1 MEPNMKKAT
10 IFILSISLVF
20 SSCMSYGGAMAG
32 GAWGGALLG
41 GALGGIIGGPRG
53 HDIGTIV
60 GGLGGLAAGAAVDA
74 SVQKERQSGTHSVKR
89 EETYEEEGDDAA
101 PRRNA
106 PQRQPLPKTDNVVYT
121 PISIGKL
128 QLIDQNEDYAFNRN
142 ETCTLTFEVRNN
154 TNETVEDVQL
164 YIDELND
171 DKHLHYSTLPLI
183 ESIAPKKRL
192 RITAYIYADQRLKDG
207 TAHFA
212 IMGRVGNEE
221 AVSLIEFTAPMK
233 K

>member
-1 MEPNMKKAT
+1 MKKAVV
-10 IFILSISLVF
+10 FILTLSLII
-20 SSCMSYGGAMAG
+20 SSCTPYGGAISG

-60 GGLGGLAAGAAVDA
+60 GGLGGLAAGAAVEA
-74 SVQKERQSGTHSVKR
+74 KRAESIQEERMARALEDGDVA
-89 EETYEEEGDDAA
+89 EEVDYEAT
-101 PRRNA
+101 PRKNPHR
-106 PQRQPLPKTDNVVYT
+106 RMLPPEPGNVVYT
-121 PISIGKL
+121 PISISNL
-128 QLIDQNEDYAFNRN
+128 QLIDQNDDHAFNRN

-154 TNETVEDVQL
+154 TNEILEDVQL
-164 YIDELND
+164 FIEELNN
-171 DKHLHYSTLPLI
+171 DKHLYYSTLPLI

-192 RITAYIYADQRLKDG
+192 RVTAYIYADQRLRDG

-212 IMGRVGNEE
+212 IMGQVGNEE
-221 AVSLIEFTAPMK
+221 AVSLIEFTAPTK